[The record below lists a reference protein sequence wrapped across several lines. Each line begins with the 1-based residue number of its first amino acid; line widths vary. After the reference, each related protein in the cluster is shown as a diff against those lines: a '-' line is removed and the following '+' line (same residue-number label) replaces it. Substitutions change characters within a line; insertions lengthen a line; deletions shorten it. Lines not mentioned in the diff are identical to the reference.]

1 MQSWHMQS
9 QSPLASP
16 PSTRCRVGANIRR
29 LRKAQKGKMS
39 QEKLGELAQCH
50 RTYVSQLERCK
61 TNISVDR
68 LERFAKIL
76 GVDIVELFQ
85 PVP

>member
-1 MQSWHMQS
+1 MPS
-9 QSPLASP
+9 Q
-16 PSTRCRVGANIRR
+16 PSLTSLPSARSRVGANIRR

-68 LERFAKIL
+68 LERFAQIL
-76 GVDIVELFQ
+76 GVDIAELFQ
-85 PVP
+85 PHA

>member
-1 MQSWHMQS
+1 MRS
-9 QSPLASP
+9 QPSLTPL
-16 PSTRCRVGANIRR
+16 PSALSRVGANVRR

-68 LERFAKIL
+68 LERFAQIL
-76 GVDIVELFQ
+76 GVDIVELFR
-85 PVP
+85 PTP

>member
-1 MQSWHMQS
+1 MPS
-9 QSPLASP
+9 QPSPTFL
-16 PSTRCRVGANIRR
+16 PSARSRVGANIRL
-29 LRKAQKGKMS
+29 LRDAQKEKMT

-68 LERFAKIL
+68 LERFAQIF
-76 GVDIVELFQ
+76 GVDIAELFR
-85 PVP
+85 PPA